1 MSKPNQI
8 KTYDL
13 VLTGLFAAI
22 TFVGI
27 QVFRIPLPAAV
38 GAPFIHFGN
47 SLVVLSVL
55 LLGFKY
61 GAIAGAMGLGI
72 FDLLNGYASTA
83 IFTVI
88 EAVIV
93 AAVVSSVFNLLKRND
108 KKASTIIIVATCA
121 GIVKLITSYIE
132 GIILLSI
139 AGTSFKVAS
148 VASFTSLYATLI
160 NSISTVILVSLLYY
174 PMKKIMERSLNRMN

>member
-1 MSKPNQI
+1 MLNSNKN
-8 KTYDL
+8 KTYMI

-22 TFVGI
+22 TFLGV

-47 SLVVLSVL
+47 ALVVLSVL

-61 GAIAGAMGLGI
+61 GAAAGAIGLGI
-72 FDLLNGYASTA
+72 FDLLNGYASFA
-83 IFTVI
+83 VFTMI

-93 AAVVSSVFNLLKRND
+93 AAVVATIFRLFNHDDSKFYVILLI
-108 KKASTIIIVATCA
+108 AIAA
-121 GIVKLITSYIE
+121 GIIKIIESYVQGVIVS
-132 GIILLSI
+132 LI
-139 AGTSFKVAS
+139 AGTTLQVAS
-148 VASFTSLYATLI
+148 IASFVSLYATVI

-174 PMKKIMERSLNRMN
+174 PLKKIMLKNSH